1 MDIDNQRWKYQE
13 PITGSVKLP
22 YWTYVTAFLQNGLFL
37 DYLFAGN
44 RLLELTWVIRSM
56 KRGEKNKWRP
66 YTGTSSY
73 QNYPSSVF
81 CCIPVF
87 QSFLSLYNSL
97 SFTNFSH
104 LCKNLQECGSSLYFY
119 LYIYIYFFEFSCV
132 WKVILLLILALLK
145 KISWK
150 ESKFKTIKRRNASD
164 DEERGNKK
172 FREQAVCDLSS
183 SQESISTQSVKKCDA
198 FMN

>member
-1 MDIDNQRWKYQE
+1 MFLQESVDIDNQRWKYQE

-44 RLLELTWVIRSM
+44 RLLELTWAIRSM

-73 QNYPSSVF
+73 QNYPSSAF

-119 LYIYIYFFEFSCV
+119 LYIYIFFWVFVCMKGYPS
-132 WKVILLLILALLK
+132 
-145 KISWK
+145 SDSGPSK
-150 ESKFKTIKRRNASD
+150 ENFMKRVQIQND
-164 DEERGNKK
+164 
-172 FREQAVCDLSS
+172 
-183 SQESISTQSVKKCDA
+183 
-198 FMN
+198 